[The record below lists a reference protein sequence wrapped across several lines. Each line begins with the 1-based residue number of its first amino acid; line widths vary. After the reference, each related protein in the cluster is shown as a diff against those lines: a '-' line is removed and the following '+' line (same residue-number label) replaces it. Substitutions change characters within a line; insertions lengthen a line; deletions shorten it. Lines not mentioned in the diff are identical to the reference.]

1 VFEKVA
7 EVSGAAF
14 SPGNGALDVTDS
26 IGGMAMSRM
35 KAVTRF
41 VVTVLVLVFLFGAS
55 RPSALA
61 AAPDPVLQWIGIMN
75 DAVLAG
81 GTSPFFTSRTTAM
94 VSASVFDAV
103 NGIDPRFQP
112 LHVRPNAPGGASQRA
127 AAIQAAYAILA
138 LAYPIQVPALTT
150 QLNASLSRLAL
161 TESAQSISDG
171 AAWGQTVADA
181 IWAWRQTDGF
191 APPPPPFEGVLGI
204 VGTPAAIGYWRPTP
218 PSNAPGAGTQL
229 ATMTPWV
236 LVRASQF
243 RLPPPYS
250 LDSAQYAT
258 DLDETK
264 TMGAFSGSPR
274 TADQSELALFW
285 QSNTPL
291 TWNRIAAQISAERGL
306 SFHENVRLFALLNVT
321 MADAV
326 IACWD
331 SKYRYSFWR
340 PITAIR
346 EGLTPADADSTWE
359 PWLDFFPPGT
369 PAFPEYPSAHGSIS
383 GSAAFILASTFGDNT
398 SFTVTSE
405 SRPGTRSFSSFS
417 SAISEISDAR
427 VFGGIHFR
435 TSCNLGNTLG
445 RNVAN
450 FIARHAMHAQGDDH
464 YDQ

>member
-1 VFEKVA
+1 MKNFSRILSICTLLLFA
-7 EVSGAAF
+7 IAATP
-14 SPGNGALDVTDS
+14 SPS
-26 IGGMAMSRM
+26 
-35 KAVTRF
+35 
-41 VVTVLVLVFLFGAS
+41 
-55 RPSALA
+55 PA
-61 AAPDPVLQWIGIMN
+61 AAPDPVLEWITIMN
-75 DAVLAG
+75 DTVLAG
-81 GTSPFFTSRTTAM
+81 GTPPFFTSRIAAM

-103 NGIDPRFQP
+103 NGIDPRYRP
-112 LHVRPNAPGGASQRA
+112 IHVRPDAPDGASPRA
-127 AAIQAAYAILA
+127 AAIEAAYVILVGAYPMQASALSTQVKASLAALA
-138 LAYPIQVPALTT
+138 L
-150 QLNASLSRLAL
+150 S
-161 TESAQSISDG
+161 ESAQSISDG
-171 AAWGQTVADA
+171 AAWGQTVANA

-191 APPPPPFEGVLGI
+191 APPPAPFEGVLAI
-204 VGTPAAIGYWRPTP
+204 AGTPAAVGYWLPTP
-218 PSNAPGAGTQL
+218 PLNAPGAGTQL

-250 LDSAQYAT
+250 LSSAQYAA
-258 DLDETK
+258 DLAETK

-291 TWNRIAAQISAERGL
+291 TWNRVAAQISIERDL
-306 SFHENVRLFALLNVT
+306 SFHENVHLFALLNVT

-346 EGLTPADADSTWE
+346 EGLTPADADPTWE
-359 PWLDFFPPGT
+359 PWLDFFEPGT
-369 PAFPEYPSAHGSIS
+369 PAFPEYPSAHSSIS
-383 GSAAFILASTFGDNT
+383 GSAAFVLASIFGDDT

-417 SAISEISDAR
+417 SAVLEIADAR

-435 TSCNLGNTLG
+435 TSCVLGNTLG

-450 FIARHAMHAQGDDH
+450 FVATHAMRARGDDQN
-464 YDQ
+464 DQ

>member
-1 VFEKVA
+1 MKKFSRIATVCTLLLSSMAAVPRLA
-7 EVSGAAF
+7 EAA
-14 SPGNGALDVTDS
+14 P
-26 IGGMAMSRM
+26 
-35 KAVTRF
+35 
-41 VVTVLVLVFLFGAS
+41 
-55 RPSALA
+55 
-61 AAPDPVLQWIGIMN
+61 PDPVLEWINIMN
-75 DAVLAG
+75 NTVLTG
-81 GTSPFFTSRTTAM
+81 GTSPFITSRIAAM

-103 NGIDPRFQP
+103 NGIDPRFHP
-112 LHVRPNAPGGASQRA
+112 LHVPPKAPDNASQRA
-127 AAIQAAYAILA
+127 AAIQAGYVILA
-138 LAYPIQVPALTT
+138 DAYPAQSAALTA
-150 QLNASLSRLAL
+150 QRNASLGTLAL
-161 TESAQSISDG
+161 TENAKSIAAG
-171 AAWGQTVADA
+171 VAWGQTVADA
-181 IWAWRQTDGF
+181 IWAWRLTDGN

-204 VGTPAAIGYWRPTP
+204 VGASAAIGYWRPTP
-218 PSNAPGAGTQL
+218 PPNAPGAGTQL

-250 LDSAQYAT
+250 LNSAQYAA
-258 DLDETK
+258 DLYETK

-291 TWNRIAAQISAERGL
+291 TWNRVAAQISAERGL
-306 SFHENVRLFALLNVT
+306 SFHQNVHLFALLNVT

-346 EGLTPADADSTWE
+346 EGLTPADADPTWE
-359 PWLDFFPPGT
+359 PWLDFFPTGT
-369 PAFPEYPSAHGSIS
+369 PAFPEYPSAHASIS

-417 SAISEISDAR
+417 SAVSEIADAR

-435 TSCNLGNTLG
+435 ASCVLGNTLG
-445 RNVAN
+445 STVADYVS
-450 FIARHAMHAQGDDH
+450 RHAMRRPLEDE
-464 YDQ
+464 

>member
-1 VFEKVA
+1 MKNFSRILSICTLLLFA
-7 EVSGAAF
+7 IAATP
-14 SPGNGALDVTDS
+14 SPS
-26 IGGMAMSRM
+26 
-35 KAVTRF
+35 
-41 VVTVLVLVFLFGAS
+41 
-55 RPSALA
+55 PA
-61 AAPDPVLQWIGIMN
+61 AAPDPVLEWITIMN
-75 DAVLAG
+75 DTVLAG
-81 GTSPFFTSRTTAM
+81 GTPPFFTSRIAAM

-103 NGIDPRFQP
+103 NGIDPRYRP
-112 LHVRPNAPGGASQRA
+112 IHVRPDAPDGASPRA
-127 AAIQAAYAILA
+127 AAIEAAYVILVD
-138 LAYPIQVPALTT
+138 AYPMQASALSTQVK
-150 QLNASLSRLAL
+150 ASLAALAL

-171 AAWGQTVADA
+171 AAWGQTVANA

-191 APPPPPFEGVLGI
+191 APPPAPFEGVLAI
-204 VGTPAAIGYWRPTP
+204 AGTPAAVGYWLPTP
-218 PSNAPGAGTQL
+218 PLNAPGAGTQL

-250 LDSAQYAT
+250 LSSAQYAA
-258 DLDETK
+258 DLAETK

-291 TWNRIAAQISAERGL
+291 TWNRVAAQISIERGL
-306 SFHENVRLFALLNVT
+306 SFHENVHLFALLNVT

-346 EGLTPADADSTWE
+346 EGLTPADADPTWE
-359 PWLDFFPPGT
+359 PWLDFFEPGT
-369 PAFPEYPSAHGSIS
+369 PAFPEYPSAHSSIS
-383 GSAAFILASTFGDNT
+383 GSAAFVLASIFGDDT

-417 SAISEISDAR
+417 SAVLEIADAR

-435 TSCNLGNTLG
+435 TSCVLGNTLG

-450 FIARHAMHAQGDDH
+450 FVATHAMRARGDDQN
-464 YDQ
+464 DQ

>member
-1 VFEKVA
+1 MLLLI
-7 EVSGAAF
+7 GIAA
-14 SPGNGALDVTDS
+14 T
-26 IGGMAMSRM
+26 
-35 KAVTRF
+35 
-41 VVTVLVLVFLFGAS
+41 AS
-55 RPSALA
+55 PSAA
-61 AAPDPVLQWIGIMN
+61 APPDPVLEWINIMN
-75 DAVLAG
+75 DTVLAG
-81 GTSPFFTSRTTAM
+81 GTSPFFTSRIAAM

-103 NGIDPRFQP
+103 NGIDPRFRP
-112 LHVRPNAPGGASQRA
+112 LHVPPNAPGGASQRA
-127 AAIQAAYAILA
+127 AAIQAAYVILVN
-138 LAYPIQVPALTT
+138 AYPAQSATLTT
-150 QLNASLSRLAL
+150 QLQSSLGALAL
-161 TESAQSISDG
+161 TESARSISAG

-181 IWAWRQTDGF
+181 IWAWRLTDGF
-191 APPPPPFEGVLGI
+191 APPPPPFEGVLAI
-204 VGTPAAIGYWRPTP
+204 VGTPAAVGYWRPTP
-218 PSNAPGAGTQL
+218 PPNAPGAGTQL

-250 LDSAQYAT
+250 LDSAQYAA
-258 DLDETK
+258 DLNETK

-291 TWNRIAAQISAERGL
+291 TWNRVAAQISAERGL
-306 SFHENVRLFALLNVT
+306 SFHENVHLFALLNVT

-346 EGLTPADADSTWE
+346 EGLTPADADPTWE

-369 PAFPEYPSAHGSIS
+369 PAFPEYPSAHASIS

-417 SAISEISDAR
+417 SAVSEIADAR

-435 TSCNLGNTLG
+435 TSCVLGNTLG

-450 FIARHAMHAQGDDH
+450 FVARHAIRPLGDDQN
-464 YDQ
+464 DQ

>member
-1 VFEKVA
+1 VFEKIA

-14 SPGNGALDVTDS
+14 SPGNGALEVTDS
-26 IGGMAMSRM
+26 NGGMAMSRM
-35 KAVTRF
+35 RAVTRF
-41 VVTVLVLVFLFGAS
+41 VVAVLVLVFLSGAS

-61 AAPDPVLQWIGIMN
+61 ATPDPVLQWIGIMN
-75 DAVLAG
+75 DAVLTG

-103 NGIDPRFQP
+103 NGIDPRFEP
-112 LHVRPNAPGGASQRA
+112 LHVRPNAPSGASQRA

-138 LAYPIQVPALTT
+138 LSYPVQVPALTT
-150 QLNASLSRLAL
+150 QLNASLSKLAL
-161 TESAQSISDG
+161 TESARSISEG

-204 VGTPAAIGYWRPTP
+204 VGTPAAIGFWRPTP
-218 PSNAPGAGTQL
+218 PPNAPGAGTQL

-250 LDSAQYAT
+250 LDSAQYT
-258 DLDETK
+258 EDLNETK
-264 TMGAFSGSPR
+264 TMGVFSGSPR

-306 SFHENVRLFALLNVT
+306 SFHENVHLFALLNVT

-346 EGLTPADADSTWE
+346 EGLTPADADPTWE

-383 GSAAFILASTFGDNT
+383 GSAAFILASAFGDNT

-417 SAISEISDAR
+417 SAISEITDAR

-435 TSCNLGNTLG
+435 TSCNLGSTLG
-445 RNVAN
+445 RTVAN
-450 FIARHAMHAQGDDH
+450 FVARHALRALGDDH
-464 YDQ
+464 NDQ

>member
-1 VFEKVA
+1 MKRFPRITAVCILLLI
-7 EVSGAAF
+7 GIAATP
-14 SPGNGALDVTDS
+14 S
-26 IGGMAMSRM
+26 
-35 KAVTRF
+35 
-41 VVTVLVLVFLFGAS
+41 
-55 RPSALA
+55 PSAA
-61 AAPDPVLQWIGIMN
+61 APPDPVLEWINIMN
-75 DAVLAG
+75 DTVLAG
-81 GTSPFFTSRTTAM
+81 GTSPFFTSRIAAM

-103 NGIDPRFQP
+103 NGIDPRLRP
-112 LHVRPNAPGGASQRA
+112 LHVPPNAPGGASQRA
-127 AAIQAAYAILA
+127 AAIQAAYVILVN
-138 LAYPIQVPALTT
+138 AYPAQSATLTT
-150 QLNASLSRLAL
+150 QLQSSLGALAL
-161 TESAQSISDG
+161 TESARSISAG

-181 IWAWRQTDGF
+181 TWAWRLTDGF
-191 APPPPPFEGVLGI
+191 APPPPPFEGVLAI

-218 PSNAPGAGTQL
+218 PPNAPGAGTQL

-250 LDSAQYAT
+250 LDSAQYAA
-258 DLDETK
+258 DLNETK
-264 TMGAFSGSPR
+264 IMGAFSGSPR
-274 TADQSELALFW
+274 TADQSELVLFW

-291 TWNRIAAQISAERGL
+291 TWNRVAAQISAERGL
-306 SFHENVRLFALLNVT
+306 SFHENVHLFALLNVT

-346 EGLTPADADSTWE
+346 EGLTPADADPTWE

-369 PAFPEYPSAHGSIS
+369 PAFPEYPSAHASIS

-417 SAISEISDAR
+417 SAVSEIADAR

-435 TSCNLGNTLG
+435 TSCVLGNTLG

-450 FIARHAMHAQGDDH
+450 FVARHAIRPLGDDQN
-464 YDQ
+464 DQ

>member
-1 VFEKVA
+1 MKKVFRIA
-7 EVSGAAF
+7 TAC
-14 SPGNGALDVTDS
+14 ALLLS
-26 IGGMAMSRM
+26 SM
-35 KAVTRF
+35 
-41 VVTVLVLVFLFGAS
+41 
-55 RPSALA
+55 A
-61 AAPDPVLQWIGIMN
+61 AAPRLAVAAQPDPVLEWINVMN
-75 DAVLAG
+75 NTVLAG
-81 GTSPFFTSRTTAM
+81 GTSPFLTSRIAAM

-112 LHVRPNAPGGASQRA
+112 LHVSPNAPDDASQRA
-127 AAIQAAYAILA
+127 AAIQAAYVILA
-138 LAYPIQVPALTT
+138 DAYPAQSAALIA
-150 QLNASLSRLAL
+150 QRNASLATLAL
-161 TESAQSISDG
+161 TENAKSIAAG
-171 AAWGQTVADA
+171 VAWGQAVADA
-181 IWAWRQTDGF
+181 IWAWRLTDGN

-204 VGTPAAIGYWRPTP
+204 VGTPAATGYWRPTP
-218 PSNAPGAGTQL
+218 PLNAPGAGTQL

-243 RLPPPYS
+243 RLPPPYA
-250 LDSAQYAT
+250 LDSAQYAA
-258 DLDETK
+258 DLNETK

-291 TWNRIAAQISAERGL
+291 TWDRVAAQISAERGL
-306 SFHENVRLFALLNVT
+306 SFHENVHLFALLNVT

-346 EGLTPADADSTWE
+346 EGLTPADADPMWE
-359 PWLDFFPPGT
+359 PWLDFFKPGT
-369 PAFPEYPSAHGSIS
+369 PAFPEYPSAHASIS
-383 GSAAFILASTFGDNT
+383 GSAAFILASIFGDNT

-417 SAISEISDAR
+417 GAVSEIADAR

-435 TSCNLGNTLG
+435 TSCDRGNTLG

-450 FIARHAMHAQGDDH
+450 LVAMHAMRPLED
-464 YDQ
+464 

>member
-1 VFEKVA
+1 MLLLI
-7 EVSGAAF
+7 GIAA
-14 SPGNGALDVTDS
+14 T
-26 IGGMAMSRM
+26 
-35 KAVTRF
+35 
-41 VVTVLVLVFLFGAS
+41 
-55 RPSALA
+55 PSSSA
-61 AAPDPVLQWIGIMN
+61 AAPPDPVLEWINIMN
-75 DAVLAG
+75 NTVLAG
-81 GTSPFFTSRTTAM
+81 GTPPFFTSRVAAM

-103 NGIDPRFQP
+103 NGIDPRYRRI
-112 LHVRPNAPGGASQRA
+112 HVPPNAPGGASPRA
-127 AAIQAAYAILA
+127 AAIEAAYVILA
-138 LAYPIQVPALTT
+138 DAYPTQAPALTA
-150 QLNASLSRLAL
+150 QVQASLAALAP

-171 AAWGQTVADA
+171 GAWGQTVANA

-191 APPPPPFEGVLGI
+191 APPPAPFEGVLAI
-204 VGTPAAIGYWRPTP
+204 VGTPAAEGYWRPTP
-218 PSNAPGAGTQL
+218 SLNAPGAGTQL

-243 RLPPPYS
+243 RLPPPYALS
-250 LDSAQYAT
+250 SAQYAA
-258 DLDETK
+258 DLNETK

-291 TWNRIAAQISAERGL
+291 TWNRVAAQISAERGL
-306 SFHENVRLFALLNVT
+306 SFQENVHLFALLNVT

-340 PITAIR
+340 PVTAIR
-346 EGLTPADADSTWE
+346 EGLTPADADPTWE
-359 PWLDFFPPGT
+359 PWLDFFKPGT
-369 PAFPEYPSAHGSIS
+369 PAFPEYPSAHASIS
-383 GSAAFILASTFGDNT
+383 GSAALVLASIFGNNT

-417 SAISEISDAR
+417 SAVSEIADAR

-435 TSCNLGNTLG
+435 TSCDLGNTLG

-450 FIARHAMHAQGDDH
+450 FVARHAIRPLGDDQN
-464 YDQ
+464 DQ

>member
-1 VFEKVA
+1 MKRF
-7 EVSGAAF
+7 SRIAAVCML
-14 SPGNGALDVTDS
+14 SL
-26 IGGMAMSRM
+26 IGIAATPS
-35 KAVTRF
+35 
-41 VVTVLVLVFLFGAS
+41 
-55 RPSALA
+55 PSAA
-61 AAPDPVLQWIGIMN
+61 APPDPVLEWINIMN
-75 DAVLAG
+75 NTVLAG
-81 GTSPFFTSRTTAM
+81 GTPPFFTSRVAAI

-103 NGIDPRFQP
+103 NGIDPRYRP
-112 LHVRPNAPGGASQRA
+112 IHVPPNAPDGASQRA
-127 AAIQAAYAILA
+127 AAIQAAYVILMN
-138 LAYPIQVPALTT
+138 AYPAQSATLTT
-150 QLNASLSRLAL
+150 QLQSSLGALAL
-161 TESAQSISDG
+161 AESARSISAG

-181 IWAWRQTDGF
+181 MWAWRLTDGF
-191 APPPPPFEGVLGI
+191 APPPPPFEGVLAI
-204 VGTPAAIGYWRPTP
+204 VGTPAAVGYWRPTP
-218 PSNAPGAGTQL
+218 PPNAPGAGTQL

-250 LDSAQYAT
+250 LDSAQYAA
-258 DLDETK
+258 DLNETK
-264 TMGAFSGSPR
+264 TMGVFSGSPR
-274 TADQSELALFW
+274 TADQSELAFFW

-291 TWNRIAAQISAERGL
+291 TWNRVAAQISAERAL
-306 SFHENVRLFALLNVT
+306 SFHENVHLFALLNVT

-346 EGLTPADADSTWE
+346 EGLTPADADPTWE

-369 PAFPEYPSAHGSIS
+369 PAFPEFPSAHASIS
-383 GSAAFILASTFGDNT
+383 GSAAFILAATFGNNT

-417 SAISEISDAR
+417 SAVSEIADAR

-435 TSCNLGNTLG
+435 TSCDLGNTLG

-450 FIARHAMHAQGDDH
+450 FVVRHALRPRGDDQN
-464 YDQ
+464 DQ